1 MDTRMEVCL
10 ICFEHYL
17 TKNEREHQCPES
29 YACGACGEAC
39 DSDEGIV
46 ELNQGYIEFTH
57 KPELC
62 PAQDEIEG
70 E

>member
-17 TKNEREHQCPES
+17 TINEREHECPEF
-29 YACGACGEAC
+29 YNCEACGEECEAE
-39 DSDEGIV
+39 DGTI
-46 ELNQGYIEFTH
+46 ELNEGEIYFNH